1 MKENSR
7 RNFLKNSA
15 FAGIV
20 VIASP
25 NLAFTSTSTPNF
37 TEKELIGKGTP
48 VLYGSGYKMQR
59 RAHQAF
65 LEMNYEARKHDMDIR
80 VVSSYRT
87 FNHQN
92 LIWTRKYNR
101 FRAKNLSSKEAV
113 FNNIRY
119 TAIPGSSRHH
129 WGTEIDVVDG
139 SIKTSRYPLNT
150 QNFHGYGIYKSFREW
165 MDLNAHK
172 FGFYQ
177 VYTNDYARKGFKY
190 EPWHYSFAE
199 IAKPILKEYNER
211 DMQNAL
217 KEQQLLG
224 RQHFTEPFISK
235 YTEDN
240 ILGINRNL
248 LF

>member
-1 MKENSR
+1 MNSR
-7 RNFLKNSA
+7 RKFLKNSA

-25 NLAFTSTSTPNF
+25 NLAFTNTTTDRF
-37 TEKELIGKGTP
+37 TESELIGRGTP
-48 VLYGSGYKMQR
+48 KLYGTGYKLQK

-65 LEMNYEARKHDMDIR
+65 LEMNYEAKRNDMNIR
-80 VVSSYRT
+80 VVSSYRS

-92 LIWTRKYNR
+92 LIWTRKYKR
-101 FRAKNLSSKEAV
+101 YRSRNLTSQQAV
-113 FNNIRY
+113 LYNIRY

-139 SIKTSRYPLNT
+139 SIKTSKYPLNT
-150 QNFHGYGIYKSFREW
+150 KNFHGYGIYKSFREW
-165 MDLNAHK
+165 MDSNAHK
-172 FGFYQ
+172 YGFYQ
-177 VYTNDYARKGFKY
+177 VYTNDHNRGGFKY

-199 IAKPILKEYNER
+199 LAKPMLR
-211 DMQNAL
+211 DYSQRDIQAMLQKQN
-217 KEQQLLG
+217 LLG
-224 RQHFTEPFISK
+224 KKHFTNSFLDK
-235 YTEDN
+235 YTDNN